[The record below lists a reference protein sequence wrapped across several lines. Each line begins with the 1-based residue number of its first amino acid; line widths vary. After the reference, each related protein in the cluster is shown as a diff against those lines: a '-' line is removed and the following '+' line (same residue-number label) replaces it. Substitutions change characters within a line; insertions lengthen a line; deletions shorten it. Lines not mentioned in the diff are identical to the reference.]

1 MSQNVAIQTVGLSK
15 HYGPT
20 KALQNIDISIHT
32 GELIALLGENGAG
45 KSTLFQLLTGLI
57 TPTAG
62 SIQIGGQNLSQN
74 PLACKKRI
82 GLLFGNDSGLYHR
95 LTAYENILYFAKFY
109 DVPDSV
115 ARQRIDEW
123 AEQLLLTP
131 HLHKKAGELSKGNLQ
146 KTAILRTLIHNPDY
160 LLFDEPTTGLDIAA
174 SLAFQDLV
182 KSLQQS
188 GKTILFSTHILEE
201 VTHLTDKIITLSQG
215 KMIYNGTISNLY
227 QELQTDN
234 LRDILRNWIQGGISS

>member
-1 MSQNVAIQTVGLSK
+1 MSQNVAIQTIGLSK
-15 HYGPT
+15 HYGST
-20 KALQNIDISIHT
+20 KALQNMDISIHS

-57 TPTAG
+57 TPTTG
-62 SIQIGGQNLSQN
+62 SIKIGGQDLSQN
-74 PLACKKRI
+74 PIACKKQI

-109 DVPDSV
+109 DVPDAV
-115 ARQRIDEW
+115 ARKRIDEW
-123 AEQLLLTP
+123 AEQLLLTS

-160 LLFDEPTTGLDIAA
+160 LFFDEPTTGLDIAA

-215 KMIYNGTISNLY
+215 KMIYNGTIPNLY
-227 QELQTDN
+227 QEFQTDN
-234 LRDILRNWIQGGISS
+234 LRDILRNWIQGGVSS